1 MNRTT
6 IGYGT
11 DRSQVADLHLPA
23 SNESTTPL
31 AVVVVIHG
39 GFWGSA
45 YGRELGTPLADD
57 LAQHGVAGWNIEY
70 RRLGNG
76 GGWPSTFDD
85 VGAAIDALA
94 TLAMAAADGRLDLAR
109 VVAIGHSAG
118 GHLAVWAAGRAGL
131 PPNAPG
137 ADPRVRLTGV
147 VSQAGVLDLAHGAEH
162 HLGGGAV
169 PKLLGGSP
177 HQFPDRYAQAS
188 PYSRLPIGVPATLVH
203 GLDDDVVP
211 IEQSDRYKA
220 AAEARGDRVDEIRL
234 QGVGHY
240 ELIDVASDAWARCRT
255 AALGYV
261 AAG

>member
-1 MNRTT
+1 MTRLT

-11 DRSQVADLHLPA
+11 DRSQVADLHLPT

-57 LAQHGVAGWNIEY
+57 LAQHGVAAWNIEY
-70 RRLGNG
+70 RRLGSG
-76 GGWPSTFDD
+76 GGWPSTLDD

-94 TLAMAAADGRLDLAR
+94 TLAMPAAGGRLDLAR
-109 VVAIGHSAG
+109 VVAVGHSAG

-131 PPNAPG
+131 PPDAPG
-137 ADPRVRLTGV
+137 AGPQVRLQGV
-147 VSQAGVLDLAHGAEH
+147 VSQAGVLDLAHAAEQ

-169 PKLLGGSP
+169 TRLLGGSSQ
-177 HQFPDRYAQAS
+177 QFPDRYEQAS
-188 PYSRLPIGVPATLVH
+188 PYSRLPIGVPVTLVH
-203 GLDDDVVP
+203 GLDDDTVP

-220 AAEARGDRVDEIRL
+220 LADARGDPVDEIRL
-234 QGVGHY
+234 RGVGHY
-240 ELIDVASDAWARCRT
+240 EVIDVTSDAWTHCRA

-261 AAG
+261 G